1 MTRKERK
8 ALRNRMTWLRRTR
21 RSPAVWLQVPVI
33 LGLLAFLWWS
43 IPRSARSVPR
53 RPAAPPPRSTV
64 SFVELAP
71 ERAGKLLRGART
83 FWSTDRMKEDAAA
96 FDIARLE
103 LDGPLPPHRRFSGG
117 DVYPGSWKPAPV
129 GRLRV
134 DIPISA
140 PHIAEVS
147 GEEAP
152 LPPVCPGIRTEM
164 DADLSAA
171 GFTYPAPQADGF
183 GVVSGEARFH
193 VEADANGEVET
204 VLLLPPRTA
213 DAAVLEGLLRRGR
226 ASRRCRGDLTIRWNV
241 RRTP

>member
-1 MTRKERK
+1 
-8 ALRNRMTWLRRTR
+8 MTWLRRAH

-33 LGLLAFLWWS
+33 LGFLAFLWWA
-43 IPRSARSVPR
+43 IPRAARSVPR
-53 RPAAPPPRSTV
+53 RPAAPPPKSIV

-83 FWSTDRMKEDAAA
+83 FWATDRVKEDAA

-103 LDGPLPPHRRFSGG
+103 LDGPLPPHRHFSGG
-117 DVYPGSWKPAPV
+117 ESYPGVWKPAPV

-134 DIPISA
+134 DVPIA
-140 PHIAEVS
+140 VPHIAEGS
-147 GEEAP
+147 GDDAP
-152 LPPVCPGIRTEM
+152 LPPVCTGVRTEM

-171 GFTYPAPQADGF
+171 GFTHPVPQIDGF
-183 GVVSGEARFH
+183 NAASGEARFH
-193 VEADANGEVET
+193 VEADTNGEVET

-213 DAAVLEGLLRRGR
+213 DAAGLEGLLRRGR